1 MKKYLV
7 RIAAALVLLAAV
19 LAVVARAMRQA
30 GHF

>member
-1 MKKYLV
+1 MKKYLG
-7 RIAAALVLLAAV
+7 RIVMALVLIAAV